1 MTLSRNIGQNK
12 MNKIQYFKDLANVN
26 FGDYVF
32 HFNFTGDNSS
42 TDAYRLNN
50 SGDYSNLSGYFSRF
64 SLSTDFSDQITFYT
78 LPSDAYSDSEEYTF
92 LFNYEGPQ
100 SLPCNLFSTIVEESN
115 TKVGFAISINHY
127 NDLAIEYYK
136 DGIEYNLY
144 ETDLNLDTKGLLF
157 IKGNKSSVN
166 IGIYNLTKGSLTQE
180 SFPIELSGIILSG
193 IRIGSLDYPTFS
205 KTNADFNG
213 KLKDFVFLKKNIN
226 DTELEILFNQ
236 FVYNIEDAYEYNLFS
251 ERYSSNLSPHTSGI
265 FDTFTQF
272 SNSCF
277 TKTFIEQT
285 GSINGLIS
293 GSTIGNTMGVSG
305 KVNFNNYEVLK
316 SPMNTFFT
324 GIKKTGELVT
334 TSSVTS
340 LTGYKDEVLT
350 QIYDFCQD
358 KLIDFKFRSGLF
370 KTVNVDSVQNL
381 FGYVEETITLPTGTV
396 VLTGFETILNPDY
409 ITPVNPDNQNLNY
422 VYSFDIVNNINYIT
436 KTESLTFVGAS
447 VDPDFTVN
455 RTSEFGF
462 RKVIRLSR
470 LNNFINELGV
480 ENVIINNI
488 LDQNDI
494 VEIYNISKTG
504 SNVVLNDPL
513 YISNGSKN
521 IYIGPSERSKI
532 ITFNGVTEFPV
543 SDYTITNYN
552 ITSNRGVDN
561 KDFLDLDF
569 VKDSGSAVKFD
580 YTGQNTE
587 PNVGRDFLFLNGI
600 KLISG
605 YQYNLSQSNVN
616 FINENIPVTGSIDG
630 FNVLIGYTRYTGY
643 NNFFNIY
650 AINGNNNRF
659 FKGSNVIYLNGIKL
673 NFDSFLETSV
683 NDPFYNPTFSDKTDV
698 TIYNNEDNFFNM

>member
-488 LDQNDI
+488 
-494 VEIYNISKTG
+494 
-504 SNVVLNDPL
+504 
-513 YISNGSKN
+513 
-521 IYIGPSERSKI
+521 
-532 ITFNGVTEFPV
+532 
-543 SDYTITNYN
+543 
-552 ITSNRGVDN
+552 
-561 KDFLDLDF
+561 
-569 VKDSGSAVKFD
+569 
-580 YTGQNTE
+580 
-587 PNVGRDFLFLNGI
+587 
-600 KLISG
+600 
-605 YQYNLSQSNVN
+605 
-616 FINENIPVTGSIDG
+616 
-630 FNVLIGYTRYTGY
+630 
-643 NNFFNIY
+643 
-650 AINGNNNRF
+650 
-659 FKGSNVIYLNGIKL
+659 
-673 NFDSFLETSV
+673 
-683 NDPFYNPTFSDKTDV
+683 FSDVVKLVFKIVD
-698 TIYNNEDNFFNM
+698 

>member
-1 MTLSRNIGQNK
+1 

-50 SGDYSNLSGYFSRF
+50 SGDYSNLSGYFSQF
-64 SLSTDFSDQITFYT
+64 SLSTDFSDQTTFYT

-92 LFNYEGPQ
+92 LFNYEAPRF
-100 SLPCNLFSTIVEESN
+100 LPCDLFSTIVEENN
-115 TKVGFAISINHY
+115 TKIGFAISINQY

-144 ETDLNLDTKGLLF
+144 ETNLNLDTKGLLF

-180 SFPIELSGIILSG
+180 SFPVELSGTILSG
-193 IRIGSLDYPTFS
+193 IRIGSLDYPSFT
-205 KTNADFNG
+205 KNNNLFNG

-236 FVYNIEDAYEYNLFS
+236 FIYNIEDAYEYTLFS
-251 ERYSSNLSPHTSGI
+251 ERYSSNLSPYTSGI

-272 SNSCF
+272 SDSCF
-277 TKTFIEQT
+277 TRTFIEQT

-293 GSTIGNTMGVSG
+293 GTTIGNTMGVSG
-305 KVNFNNYEVLK
+305 RVSFNNYEILK

-324 GIKKTGELVT
+324 GIKKTGELVI

-350 QIYDFCQD
+350 QIYDFCQN

-381 FGYVEETITLPTGTV
+381 YGYVEETITLPTGTV
-396 VLTGFETILNPDY
+396 VLTGSETIINPNY
-409 ITPVNPDNQNLNY
+409 INNVNPNNQNLNY
-422 VYSFDIVNNINYIT
+422 IYSFNIVNNVNYIT
-436 KTESLTFVGAS
+436 KTESLTFIGAS
-447 VDPDFTVN
+447 IDPDFTVN
-455 RTSEFGF
+455 RTSDFGF
-462 RKVIRLSR
+462 RKVTRLNK
-470 LNNFINELGV
+470 LNNFISELGV
-480 ENVIINNI
+480 ENVIINSK
-488 LDQNDI
+488 LDDNDFI
-494 VEIYNISKTG
+494 EIFNISKTG
-504 SNVVLNDPL
+504 SNIVVNNPL

-521 IYIGPSERSKI
+521 VYVGPNERSKI
-532 ITFNGVTEFPV
+532 ISFNGVVQYPD
-543 SDYTITNYN
+543 SDYNIKNYN
-552 ITSNRGVDN
+552 ILSNLAIDN
-561 KDFLDLDF
+561 KDFLDLDSI
-569 VKDSGSAVKFD
+569 KNSGSAITFD

-587 PNVGRDFLFLNGI
+587 LNAGRDFLFLNGQ

-605 YQYNLSQSNVN
+605 YQYSLNQSNII
-616 FINENIPVTGSIDG
+616 FIREAIPVTGLIHG
-630 FNVLIGYTRYTGY
+630 FNSLMSYTRYTGY
-643 NNFFNIY
+643 NNLYNIY
-650 AINGNNNRF
+650 SLNGNNNRF